1 MGKGFLVLGTDT
13 GVGKT
18 LVTAGL
24 VRALL
29 HQGIRAAAMK
39 PVVSG
44 GVMPGYYEG
53 QTEACWEDSEIL
65 AMADRDA
72 LTLEERSPYRFMMPA
87 SPHFAAE
94 AEGRT
99 LCTEHLVQA
108 IQQQISRHERVL
120 VEGVGGL
127 RVPLKSDGYDLR
139 DLAAELKL
147 PVILVVGLRL
157 GCINHGLLTM
167 ESLQSQGLE
176 VVAWVAN
183 KGVDAHYQNANETI
197 RFLEG
202 RFGLEC
208 ALTLPMLTPPLV
220 AANPRLSF
228 DRFKAGLEEVV
239 SASSVATQALA
250 ERLVEF

>member
-1 MGKGFLVLGTDT
+1 
-13 GVGKT
+13 
-18 LVTAGL
+18 
-24 VRALL
+24 
-29 HQGIRAAAMK
+29 
-39 PVVSG
+39 
-44 GVMPGYYEG
+44 
-53 QTEACWEDSEIL
+53 
-65 AMADRDA
+65 
-72 LTLEERSPYRFMMPA
+72 
-87 SPHFAAE
+87 
-94 AEGRT
+94 
-99 LCTEHLVQA
+99 
-108 IQQQISRHERVL
+108 
-120 VEGVGGL
+120 
-127 RVPLKSDGYDLR
+127 
-139 DLAAELKL
+139 
-147 PVILVVGLRL
+147 
-157 GCINHGLLTM
+157 M